1 MADQPDDSRRKIEKG
16 RQDVADTSSALAE
29 KLAILEH
36 RVQETVDGVKH
47 GVDFHYQVKQRPWL
61 MIGGSLL
68 VGYALG
74 RRRGRSS
81 TTTDTSRVPSARA
94 QSPQSVASQAT
105 SQAQDHLASFK
116 GAALAAVTSTLW
128 AMAKQVLLPATR
140 RVDDVIATA
149 GAQPVNSPQQIPNG
163 DPKANGRESGMDYPV
178 SRSSSSNRA
187 GFPHPALE
195 RGSSEHA
202 QVAQDETPEL
212 KHARLPENESG
223 RRFRYVKQ

>member
-1 MADQPDDSRRKIEKG
+1 MADKPDDSRRKIEKG
-16 RQDVADTSSALAE
+16 RQDVADTSSAIAE

-81 TTTDTSRVPSARA
+81 TTTDSSRVPSARA
-94 QSPQSVASQAT
+94 QSPQSVATQAT
-105 SQAQDHLASFK
+105 SPVQDHLASFK

-128 AMAKQVLLPATR
+128 AMAKQVVLPAAR
-140 RVDDVIATA
+140 RVDDVIAKA

-163 DPKANGRESGMDYPV
+163 DPMANGAKSGA
-178 SRSSSSNRA
+178 SE
-187 GFPHPALE
+187 PAPASLC
-195 RGSSEHA
+195 RFA
-202 QVAQDETPEL
+202 ET
-212 KHARLPENESG
+212 R
-223 RRFRYVKQ
+223 